1 VYVTLLVALVVTAAL
16 ALLTGRGTLD
26 DTALRDTFL
35 TLRASRFV
43 AAFIAGASLAV
54 GGVLV
59 QGLFRNPLASPSVIG
74 TTAGASLGGRLALLF
89 LGLAQTKG
97 LFSLVSAELLM
108 PLGAVLGGLG
118 SLMILLFVTRVR
130 DDLVV
135 LLLTGF
141 LLSSLFL
148 ALGGFVTS
156 LAQERWELARAMVS
170 FALGDV
176 AGVGARQIAL
186 SLPLLVA
193 GGAAAMFWAGPLDVL
208 LSGEEEAQAL
218 GVDVRQVRRWCVV
231 WTAVLTAAA
240 VSIGGTVG
248 FVGLIVPHAL
258 RPFLGARHRVLVPA
272 ALLLGGVFLGACDV
286 LARSIPARTEI
297 PLGVVTSLIGA
308 PFFLW
313 LLIRSRRELTGA

>member
-1 VYVTLLVALVVTAAL
+1 
-16 ALLTGRGTLD
+16 
-26 DTALRDTFL
+26 
-35 TLRASRFV
+35 
-43 AAFIAGASLAV
+43 
-54 GGVLV
+54 
-59 QGLFRNPLASPSVIG
+59 
-74 TTAGASLGGRLALLF
+74 
-89 LGLAQTKG
+89 
-97 LFSLVSAELLM
+97 
-108 PLGAVLGGLG
+108 
-118 SLMILLFVTRVR
+118 MILLFVTRVR